1 MENGKLFN
9 APELSENEIAELKQK
24 AKNARGNIL
33 KMTTISASGHPGG
46 SMSSIDMY
54 TLLWNCANVDPQNPL
69 KEDRDRIVVSHGHT
83 SPGVYSA
90 MGEVDF
96 FDVNEAVA
104 HFRQTGSAFAGH
116 VEQCVPGIEWDTGNL
131 GQGLSTLVGFM
142 LAGKVKNINFNGFCL
157 MGDGEQ
163 QKGQIAEARRTAV
176 KYGLNKLVAYI
187 DYNLLQIN
195 GKIVEVMPQNIA
207 ENWASDGW
215 KVVEVDAHDFQAL
228 YKATREALNAG
239 DAPTVI
245 MARSIMGKGVS
256 FMENDHKWH
265 GSTLSEEQC
274 KEALKE
280 LGLEDNLDALKAR
293 RAEPQTMKMSD
304 FHGRAP
310 KIKIN
315 VGSPRTYGIDEKQD
329 NRSGWGNAI
338 EDIAKANSAEA
349 GNTPAVV
356 LDCDLMPSVKT
367 AGFAKVTPDNFIQI
381 GIQEHNAAAIVAA
394 MSVEGVQA
402 FFADFGVFGVDETYN
417 QHRLATLNHSH
428 PKIICTHCGL
438 DVGEDGKTHQ
448 CVDYIGTF
456 RNLLGFEVFVPADP
470 NQTDRA
476 VRYLA
481 QTDKPSLLIMG
492 RSKMNPVAAEDG
504 TPFFG
509 DDYKFEYGKADVIR
523 EGNDAAIITT
533 GALCINAVEAHDL
546 LKAEGKNVRVIQ
558 ISTPLDIDID
568 VIKEAAETGVIVTA
582 EDHVVTSGL
591 GSLVTE
597 ILGANGIVCKIKKL
611 GVTAFAGS
619 GKPAELFAEYKLD
632 AKGIAGTVSE
642 LMEG

>member
-1 MENGKLFN
+1 
-9 APELSENEIAELKQK
+9 
-24 AKNARGNIL
+24 
-33 KMTTISASGHPGG
+33 
-46 SMSSIDMY
+46 
-54 TLLWNCANVDPQNPL
+54 
-69 KEDRDRIVVSHGHT
+69 
-83 SPGVYSA
+83 
-90 MGEVDF
+90 
-96 FDVNEAVA
+96 
-104 HFRQTGSAFAGH
+104 

-142 LAGKVKNINFNGFCL
+142 LAGKVKGIKFNGFCL

-176 KYGLNKLVAYI
+176 KYGLNNLVAYV

-195 GKIVEVMPQNIA
+195 GEIKQVMPQNII

-215 KVVEVDAHDFQAL
+215 KVVEVDAHDFQAP
-228 YKATREALNAG
+228 YKATRAVINSD

-245 MARSIMGKGVS
+245 MARSVMGKGVS

-274 KEALKE
+274 EKALEE
-280 LGLEDNLDALKAR
+280 LGLENNLAQLKAL
-293 RAEPQTMKMSD
+293 RAEPQKMKMKD

-310 KIKIN
+310 KINVN
-315 VGSPRTYGIDEKQD
+315 VGSPRTYGADEKTD

-338 EDIAKANSAEA
+338 EDIARANSASRE
-349 GNTPAVV
+349 NTPIAVI
-356 LDCDLMPSVKT
+356 DCDLMPSVKT
-367 AGFAKVTPDNFIQI
+367 AGFAKVSPENFFQI
-381 GIQEHNAAAIVAA
+381 GIQEHNAAAIASA

-417 QHRLATLNHSH
+417 QHRLAVLNHSH

-448 CVDYIGTF
+448 CVDYIGAF
-456 RNLLGFEVFVPADP
+456 RNLLGFEVIVPADP

-476 VRYLA
+476 ARYLA
-481 QTDKPSLLIMG
+481 QTDKPTLLIMG
-492 RSKMNPVAAEDG
+492 RSKMPPVLSEDG
-504 TPFFG
+504 SPFFSG
-509 DDYKFEYGKADVIR
+509 DYTFEYGKADIVR
-523 EGNDAAIITT
+523 EGNDAAIIIT
-533 GALCINAVEAHDL
+533 GALCGNAVEAYNL

-558 ISTPLDIDID
+558 ISSPLDID
-568 VIKEAAETGVIVTA
+568 VEAIKSAAETGAIVTA

-591 GSLVTE
+591 GSIVAE
-597 ILGANGIVCKIKKL
+597 VLGENGLACKIKKL

-632 AKGIAGTVSE
+632 PKGNAETVKQ
-642 LMEG
+642 LIG

>member
-1 MENGKLFN
+1 MENAKLFKATN
-9 APELSENEIAELKQK
+9 LSENEINELKLK

-33 KMTTISASGHPGG
+33 RMTTLAASGHPGG

-69 KEDRDRIVVSHGHT
+69 KEDRDRILVSHGHT

-90 MGEVDF
+90 LGEVGF

-142 LAGKVKNINFNGFCL
+142 LAGKVKGINFNGFCL

-176 KYGLNKLVAYI
+176 KYGLNNLVAYV

-195 GKIVEVMPQNIA
+195 GKIIEVMPQRI
-207 ENWASDGW
+207 EDNWASDGW

-228 YKATREALNAG
+228 YKATRDALNAG

-245 MARSIMGKGVS
+245 IAKSIMGKGVS

-274 KEALKE
+274 KDALKE
-280 LGLEDNLDALKAR
+280 LGLEDNLEELKAL
-293 RAEPQTMKMSD
+293 RAQPQKMKMSD

-315 VGSPRTYGIDEKQD
+315 VGAPRTYAADEKTD

-338 EDIAKANSAEA
+338 EDIAKANSEIAD
-349 GNTPAVV
+349 NTPVAV

-367 AGFAKVTPDNFIQI
+367 AGFKKITPDNFFQI
-381 GIQEHNAAAIVAA
+381 GIQEHNAAAIASA

-417 QHRLATLNHSH
+417 QHRLAVLNHSH

-448 CVDYIGTF
+448 CVDYIGAF
-456 RNLLGFEVFVPADP
+456 RNLLGFEVIVPADP

-481 QTDKPSLLIMG
+481 QTDKPTLLIMG
-492 RSKMNPVAAEDG
+492 RSKMSPVLAEDG
-504 TPFFG
+504 
-509 DDYKFEYGKADVIR
+509 
-523 EGNDAAIITT
+523 
-533 GALCINAVEAHDL
+533 
-546 LKAEGKNVRVIQ
+546 
-558 ISTPLDIDID
+558 
-568 VIKEAAETGVIVTA
+568 
-582 EDHVVTSGL
+582 
-591 GSLVTE
+591 
-597 ILGANGIVCKIKKL
+597 
-611 GVTAFAGS
+611 
-619 GKPAELFAEYKLD
+619 
-632 AKGIAGTVSE
+632 
-642 LMEG
+642 

>member
-1 MENGKLFN
+1 MENAKLFKATN
-9 APELSENEIAELKQK
+9 LSENEINELKLK

-33 KMTTISASGHPGG
+33 RMTTLAASGHPGG

-69 KEDRDRIVVSHGHT
+69 KEDRDRILVSHGHT

-90 MGEVDF
+90 LGEVGF

-142 LAGKVKNINFNGFCL
+142 LAGKVKGINFNGFCL

-176 KYGLNKLVAYI
+176 KYGLNNLVAYV

-195 GKIVEVMPQNIA
+195 GKIIEVMPQRI
-207 ENWASDGW
+207 EDNWASDGW

-228 YKATREALNAG
+228 YKATRDALNAG

-245 MARSIMGKGVS
+245 IAKSIMGKGVS

-274 KEALKE
+274 KDALKE
-280 LGLEDNLDALKAR
+280 LGLEDNLEELKAL
-293 RAEPQTMKMSD
+293 RAQPQKMKMSD

-315 VGSPRTYGIDEKQD
+315 VGAPRTYAADEKTD

-338 EDIAKANSAEA
+338 EDIAKANSEIAD
-349 GNTPAVV
+349 NTPVAV

-367 AGFAKVTPDNFIQI
+367 AGFKKITPDNFFQI
-381 GIQEHNAAAIVAA
+381 GIQEHNAAAIASA

-417 QHRLATLNHSH
+417 QHRLAVLNHSH

-448 CVDYIGTF
+448 CVDYIGAF
-456 RNLLGFEVFVPADP
+456 RNLLGFEVIVPADP

-481 QTDKPSLLIMG
+481 QTDKPTLLIMG
-492 RSKMNPVAAEDG
+492 RSKMSPVLAEDG
-504 TPFFG
+504 SPFFG
-509 DDYKFEYGKADVIR
+509 GDYNFEYGKADVVR

-533 GALCINAVEAHDL
+533 GALCGNGVEAHNI
-546 LKAEGKNVRVIQ
+546 LKEQGKNVRVIQ
-558 ISTPLDIDID
+558 IASPLDIDVD
-568 VIKEAAETGVIVTA
+568 AIKAAAETGVIVTA

-591 GSLVTE
+591 GSIVAE
-597 ILGANGIVCKIKKL
+597 VLGENGIVCKIKKL

-632 AKGIAGTVSE
+632 PKGIAETVNE
-642 LMEG
+642 LIG